1 MMKPNPEFIEK
12 TDVPTATQYNQVEAR
27 LSFVKLK
34 AAYSIMDIQKSQD
47 IKPARIGQLPLVGRK
62 IAKRIGQWTAIAALQ
77 VLTVQV
83 TQVPAATAQ
92 MPPEQSNPEASTD
105 QSETPETAADDSP
118 APPPA
123 TGPLS
128 SFYPNNWLSNDWFF
142 QYLNRPV
149 LLNGR
154 PLFTVAP
161 LPVGGGSRVAAIER
175 QLQQLLEQAESQLQ
189 ENPPL
194 PEEAESQVQDN
205 QSPEN
210 PDRNDSSD
218 PITKSI
224 DGTLKDLIIETK
236 INNGL
241 PDIYARWEETD
252 ADPAIRLLGVTDADV
267 ERLGMRPERVA
278 EYWQQQIRQGLV
290 QALKDQQPDYVQE
303 QTVWAVSIALVMV
316 FSSLMLFYYQKQF
329 KRKRQQILAT
339 PYPVPEETPSIPQSE
354 IHHPHDVIPVAESES
369 IEAQQQ
375 AESMGE
381 LQYKMKLQQQL
392 NVNDIKQRL
401 AQFGQVVIWGGGTYS
416 ILGFF
421 PVSRGVQ
428 VILLSLLPVPLRLF
442 GVVLSTYV
450 GVRLSAIAIDRFF
463 SVLQEGRLVDVNAS
477 RRLALRFSTFSGVFK
492 SLTAVISVSIGIL
505 MALSVIGLDIAP
517 ILAGA
522 GIIGLGISLASQS
535 LIKDTINGFLILFE
549 DQYAIGDVILV
560 DDVGGLVENMN
571 LRITQLRNG
580 EGQLITIPNSAISI
594 VRNLSKEWARV
605 DLTIT
610 VAYQN
615 NVDRVLQ
622 VLQDL
627 SSEIY
632 SEPEWEEKMIAP
644 PEVLGIDEIEHSG
657 ILIRIWIKTK
667 PLQHWSV
674 GREFR
679 RRMKTRLDQ
688 HGIAIGVPQQSV
700 VFQSSLELL
709 KQARNGTGNHAPKML
724 MGNSD
729 HRSS

>member
-1 MMKPNPEFIEK
+1 M
-12 TDVPTATQYNQVEAR
+12 
-27 LSFVKLK
+27 
-34 AAYSIMDIQKSQD
+34 
-47 IKPARIGQLPLVGRK
+47 
-62 IAKRIGQWTAIAALQ
+62 AIAALQ
-77 VLTVQV
+77 ALTLQASS
-83 TQVPAATAQ
+83 VPGAIAQ
-92 MPPEQSNPEASTD
+92 IPLEQSNPEASTD
-105 QSETPETAADDSP
+105 ESETPDSVADDSP
-118 APPPA
+118 DPPPV
-123 TGPLS
+123 TGSLS
-128 SFYPNNWLSNDWFF
+128 SLYPNRWLSENWFS

-149 LLNGR
+149 RLDGR
-154 PLFTVAP
+154 PLFTVSP
-161 LPVGGGSRVAAIER
+161 IELEEGSRVEAIER
-175 QLQQLLEQAESQLQ
+175 QLQHLLEGVKTELQQNRQSQ
-189 ENPPL
+189 NSD
-194 PEEAESQVQDN
+194 ATY
-205 QSPEN
+205 
-210 PDRNDSSD
+210 SSD
-218 PITKSI
+218 EIT
-224 DGTLKDLIIETK
+224 TFIEK
-236 INNGL
+236 NLQLYNNPLGGL
-241 PDIYARWEETD
+241 PVIYARWGRAERQQIGLLTVTELD
-252 ADPAIRLLGVTDADV
+252 A
-267 ERLGMRPERVA
+267 ERLGMPPEMVA
-278 EYWQQQIRQGLV
+278 ERWQQQIRQGLL
-290 QALKDQQPDYVQE
+290 QALLERQPEYLEQQV
-303 QTVWAVSIALVMV
+303 VWAVSIALAMV
-316 FSSLMLFYYQKQF
+316 LSSLSLFYYQKQF
-329 KRKRQQILAT
+329 KRKREQIQAT
-339 PYPVPEETPSIPQSE
+339 PYPLPQERTPVPPREVHHSLEESVPR
-354 IHHPHDVIPVAESES
+354 AESES
-369 IEAQQQ
+369 IEMQQQ
-375 AESMGE
+375 TESMEE
-381 LQYKMKLQQQL
+381 LQYKMKRQQQL
-392 NVNDIKQRL
+392 NVNDIQRRL

-416 ILGFF
+416 ILGLF
-421 PVSRGVQ
+421 PMSRGIQ
-428 VILLSLLPVPLRLF
+428 VLILSLLPVPLRLF

-463 SVLQEGRLVDVNAS
+463 SVLQDGKLVDFNAS

-492 SLTAVISVSIGIL
+492 SLTAVACVSIGIL

-644 PEVLGIDEIEHSG
+644 PEVLGIDEIGHSG

-688 HGIAIGVPQQSV
+688 QGIAIGVPQQSV

-709 KQARNGTGNHAPKML
+709 KQARNRNGDHSPKML

-729 HRSS
+729 QPSS

>member
-1 MMKPNPEFIEK
+1 MIKPNPEFIEK
-12 TDVPTATQYNQVEAR
+12 TDVLTATQYNQIAAR

-34 AAYSIMDIQKSQD
+34 ADNFIMDIQKSQD
-47 IKPARIGQLPLVGRK
+47 IKPARTGRSPLVGRK
-62 IAKRIGQWTAIAALQ
+62 SAKRIGQWMAIAALQ
-77 VLTVQV
+77 VLTVQACS
-83 TQVPAATAQ
+83 VPAAIGQ
-92 MPPEQSNPEASTD
+92 IPPEQSNPEASTE
-105 QSETPETAADDSP
+105 SEPTDSAAESP
-118 APPPA
+118 ATPPT
-123 TGPLS
+123 TGTLS
-128 SFYPNNWLSNDWFF
+128 SLSPNRWLSNNWFS

-154 PLFTVAP
+154 PLFPVAP
-161 LPVGGGSRVAAIER
+161 LPVGGGSRVSAIE
-175 QLQQLLEQAESQLQ
+175 QPLQQLLEQAESRLKKNQPMPEQAESELQ
-189 ENPPL
+189 ENQP
-194 PEEAESQVQDN
+194 S
-205 QSPEN
+205 EN
-210 PDRNDSSD
+210 PDGNDSSE
-218 PITKSI
+218 PINTF
-224 DGTLKDLIIETK
+224 
-236 INNGL
+236 INNNL
-241 PDIYARWEETD
+241 LIYNKFNNDFPAIYARWKGSDESSE
-252 ADPAIRLLGVTDADV
+252 IRLLGVTDADL
-267 ERLGMRPERVA
+267 EHFGMDSERVA
-278 EYWQQQIRQGLV
+278 EYWQDQIRRGLV
-290 QALKDQQPDYVQE
+290 LALKDRQPEYVQE
-303 QTVWAVSIALVMV
+303 QSVWAVSIALGMV
-316 FSSLMLFYYQKQF
+316 LSSLILFYYQKQF
-329 KRKRQQILAT
+329 KRKREQILAT
-339 PYPVPEETPSIPQSE
+339 PHPIPQETPSIPQSE
-354 IHHPHDVIPVAESES
+354 IHHPDESVAVAESES
-369 IEAQQQ
+369 REVHQQ

-381 LQYKMKLQQQL
+381 LQYKMKQQQKI
-392 NVNDIKQRL
+392 NVNDIQQRL

-416 ILGFF
+416 VLGFF
-421 PVSRGVQ
+421 PWSRGVQ

-463 SVLQEGRLVDVNAS
+463 SVLQDGKLVDFNAS

-492 SLTAVISVSIGIL
+492 SLSAVGWVSIGIL

-622 VLQDL
+622 VLQEL

-632 SEPEWEEKMIAP
+632 GEPEWREKIIDP
-644 PEVLGIDEIEHSG
+644 PEVLGIDEIGHSG
-657 ILIRIWIKTK
+657 LLIRIWIKTK

-709 KQARNGTGNHAPKML
+709 KQARNGNGDRSPKML

-729 HRSS
+729 SASS

>member
-12 TDVPTATQYNQVEAR
+12 TDVPTATQYNQVAER

-34 AAYSIMDIQKSQD
+34 AGNFIMNIKESQD
-47 IKPARIGQLPLVGRK
+47 IKPARTGRSALGGRK
-62 IAKRIGQWTAIAALQ
+62 SAKRIGQWMAIAALQ
-77 VLTVQV
+77 VFTVQACSV
-83 TQVPAATAQ
+83 SAAIGQ
-92 MPPEQSNPEASTD
+92 MPPEQSNPEASNPSEPTD
-105 QSETPETAADDSP
+105 SAAESP
-118 APPPA
+118 ATPPT
-123 TGPLS
+123 TGTLS
-128 SFYPNNWLSNDWFF
+128 SLSPNRWLSNNWFS

-154 PLFTVAP
+154 PLFPVAP
-161 LPVGGGSRVAAIER
+161 LPVGGGSRVSAIE
-175 QLQQLLEQAESQLQ
+175 QPLQQLLEQAESRLKKNQPMPEQAESELQ
-189 ENPPL
+189 ENQP
-194 PEEAESQVQDN
+194 S
-205 QSPEN
+205 EN
-210 PDRNDSSD
+210 PDGNDSSE
-218 PITKSI
+218 PINTF
-224 DGTLKDLIIETK
+224 
-236 INNGL
+236 INNNL
-241 PDIYARWEETD
+241 LIYNKFNNDFPAIYARWKGSDESSE
-252 ADPAIRLLGVTDADV
+252 IRLLGVTDADL
-267 ERLGMRPERVA
+267 EHFGMDSERVA
-278 EYWQQQIRQGLV
+278 EYWQDQIRRGLV
-290 QALKDQQPDYVQE
+290 LALKDTQPAYVQ
-303 QTVWAVSIALVMV
+303 QQLVWAVSIALGMV
-316 FSSLMLFYYQKQF
+316 LSSLILFYYQKQF
-329 KRKRQQILAT
+329 KRKREQILAT
-339 PYPVPEETPSIPQSE
+339 PYPFPQETPSIPQSE
-354 IHHPHDVIPVAESES
+354 IHHPDESVAVAESES
-369 IEAQQQ
+369 REVHQQ

-381 LQYKMKLQQQL
+381 LQYKMKQQQKI
-392 NVNDIKQRL
+392 NVNDIQQRL

-416 ILGFF
+416 VLGFF
-421 PVSRGVQ
+421 PWSRGVQ

-463 SVLQEGRLVDVNAS
+463 SVLQDGKLVDFNAS

-492 SLTAVISVSIGIL
+492 SLSAVGWVSIGIL

-622 VLQDL
+622 VLQEL

-632 SEPEWEEKMIAP
+632 GEPEWREKIIDP

-657 ILIRIWIKTK
+657 LLIRIWIKTK

-709 KQARNGTGNHAPKML
+709 KQARNGNGDRSPKML

-729 HRSS
+729 SASS

>member
-1 MMKPNPEFIEK
+1 MIKPNPEFIEK
-12 TDVPTATQYNQVEAR
+12 TDVPTATQYNQIAAR

-34 AAYSIMDIQKSQD
+34 AENFIMDIKKSQE
-47 IKPARIGQLPLVGRK
+47 IKPARTGRTALGGRK
-62 IAKRIGQWTAIAALQ
+62 AKRIGQWMAIAALQ
-77 VLTVQV
+77 VLSLQPSA
-83 TQVPAATAQ
+83 VPGAIAQ
-92 MPPEQSNPEASTD
+92 IPLEQYNPEASTE
-105 QSETPETAADDSP
+105 SEPRDSAADSP
-118 APPPA
+118 TTPP
-123 TGPLS
+123 TTDTLLS
-128 SFYPNNWLSNDWFF
+128 LSPNTWLSENWFS

-149 LLNGR
+149 RLDGR
-154 PLFTVAP
+154 PLF
-161 LPVGGGSRVAAIER
+161 PVSPIELDEGSRVEAIER
-175 QLQQLLEQAESQLQ
+175 QLQHLLEGVKTELQRNRQSQ
-189 ENPPL
+189 N
-194 PEEAESQVQDN
+194 SDGTY
-205 QSPEN
+205 
-210 PDRNDSSD
+210 SSD
-218 PITKSI
+218 EITTFI
-224 DGTLKDLIIETK
+224 EQNLKLY
-236 INNGL
+236 NNPLGGL
-241 PDIYARWEETD
+241 PVIYARWGR
-252 ADPAIRLLGVTDADV
+252 ADTQQIRLLTVTALDA
-267 ERLGMRPERVA
+267 ERLGMPPEMVA
-278 EYWQQQIRQGLV
+278 ERWQQQIRQGVLR
-290 QALKDQQPDYVQE
+290 ALEERQPEYLEQQL
-303 QTVWAVSIALVMV
+303 VWAVSIALAMV
-316 FSSLMLFYYQKQF
+316 LSSLFLFYYQKKF
-329 KRKRQQILAT
+329 KRKREQIQAT
-339 PYPVPEETPSIPQSE
+339 PYPIPQE
-354 IHHPHDVIPVAESES
+354 RTPVPPREVQHSLEESVPLAESES
-369 IEAQQQ
+369 IEMQQQ
-375 AESMGE
+375 TESMEE
-381 LQYKMKLQQQL
+381 LQYKMKRQQQL
-392 NVNDIKQRL
+392 NVNDIQRRL

-416 ILGFF
+416 ILGLF
-421 PVSRGVQ
+421 PMSRGIQ
-428 VILLSLLPVPLRLF
+428 VLILSLLPVPLRLF

-463 SVLQEGRLVDVNAS
+463 SVLQEGKLVDFNAS

-492 SLTAVISVSIGIL
+492 SLTAAGCVSIGIL
-505 MALSVIGLDIAP
+505 MTLSVIGLDIAP

-615 NVDRVLQ
+615 NVDRVLE
-622 VLQDL
+622 VLQKL
-627 SSEIY
+627 SLEIY

-644 PEVLGIDEIEHSG
+644 PEVLGIDQIDHTG

-679 RRMKTRLDQ
+679 RRMKMQLDQ

-709 KQARNGTGNHAPKML
+709 KQARNSNGDRVPKML

-729 HRSS
+729 HASS